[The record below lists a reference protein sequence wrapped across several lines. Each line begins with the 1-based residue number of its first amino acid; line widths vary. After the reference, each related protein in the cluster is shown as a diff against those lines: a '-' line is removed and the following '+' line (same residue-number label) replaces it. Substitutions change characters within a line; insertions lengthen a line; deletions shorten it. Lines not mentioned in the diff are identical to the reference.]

1 MAAINKKDRDDLT
14 AEIYD
19 TFTEV
24 ASNEYA
30 SNATNCLMKTIDKYV
45 EDAVI
50 KARLEVMKNFGAI

>member
-1 MAAINKKDRDDLT
+1 MNRDDLET
-14 AEIYD
+14 EIYD
-19 TFTEV
+19 TFNEL

-30 SNATNCLMKTIDKYV
+30 KCATSSLMKKIDAYV